1 MRTVMVRTCITG
13 SLLATILTIG
23 CDRPASPPAVRE
35 EPAAVATIT
44 NADVPTTDSK
54 DDYLQA
60 VRREQLQL
68 EAKIDDALAGIDRR
82 LGTRPGERQA
92 LLERRSRLAADK
104 RLIGKSDERGWDEL
118 KAEIERDLHVTAAN

>member
-1 MRTVMVRTCITG
+1 MVRACLNL
-13 SLLATILTIG
+13 SLLAAILTIG
-23 CDRPASPPAVRE
+23 CDRPASPPVTRE
-35 EPAAVATIT
+35 EPASVATVT

-54 DDYLQA
+54 NDYLQA

-82 LGTRPGERQA
+82 LGTRPAERQA
-92 LLERRSRLAADK
+92 LLARRSRLAADK

-118 KAEIERDLHVTAAN
+118 KAEIERDLHVTTAD